1 MHKPE
6 DSVRT
11 VVLVPAF
18 NEAGSIKR
26 VVTNITRTNPDV
38 DVVVINDG
46 SSDDTAQLAK
56 EAGAT
61 VLSLPVNLG
70 YGAALQTGY
79 KYALMNNYDYT
90 VQIDG
95 DGQHDPRIIGQLITT
110 LQDGM
115 DVAIGS
121 RFLDGNIGNYDNP
134 TFRKLGMLFFR
145 SLIYLFIK
153 QKITDPTSGFQAMSR
168 PVFCFF
174 AKSNQYP
181 SDFPDADIIILLHY
195 AGFQVQEVPVV
206 MYNSETGKSMHSGFK
221 PLYYIVKMLLSIYA
235 VMFGNEKL
243 AKVSN
248 AS

>member
-1 MHKPE
+1 MPKS
-6 DSVRT
+6 DNFGRLL
-11 VVLVPAF
+11 VLVPAF
-18 NEAGSIKR
+18 NEASSITR
-26 VVTNITRTNPDV
+26 VVANIKEFNPSA

-46 SSDDTAQLAK
+46 SSDETATLAK

-95 DGQHDPRIIGQLITT
+95 DGQHDPRFIKQLIAT
-110 LQDGM
+110 LQAGA

-121 RFLDGNIGNYDNP
+121 RFLDGNIGNYHNP
-134 TFRKLGMLFFR
+134 TLRQLGMLFFR

-168 PVFCFF
+168 AVFEFF

-195 AGFQVQEVPVV
+195 AGFKVEEIPVV
-206 MYNSETGKSMHSGFK
+206 MYTSATGKSMHSGFK

-235 VMFGNEKL
+235 VLFGNEKL
-243 AKVSN
+243 MKVSN